1 MIPEI
6 KKLDNTQIFQL
17 LWGCAL
23 LLMGIAFFLRIP
35 EIINRFADREHFFG
49 TWYVMLSLY
58 LVSIMLVGGGGK
70 KIYTVLYQPVNSTA
84 ARPDAE
90 AGDPNADPNVGPDT
104 DPDTDSH
111 NGPGAGVRKKMR

>member
-35 EIINRFADREHFFG
+35 EVINRFADREHFFG
-49 TWYVMLSLY
+49 TWYVMLSFY

-70 KIYTVLYQPVNSTA
+70 KIYTVLYQPVTPA
-84 ARPDAE
+84 AAGPDAE
-90 AGDPNADPNVGPDT
+90 AGDPDVHADT
-104 DPDTDSH
+104 DPDTGINADSQ
-111 NGPGAGVRKKMR
+111 GSTGADVRKKPR

>member
-35 EIINRFADREHFFG
+35 EVINRFADREHFFG

-70 KIYTVLYQPVNSTA
+70 KIYTVLYQPVKPTA
-84 ARPDAE
+84 ALPDAE
-90 AGDPNADPNVGPDT
+90 AGDPGIDAGI
-104 DPDTDSH
+104 DTDSQRST
-111 NGPGAGVRKKMR
+111 GADVRKKPR